1 MRYKIALP
9 GLVAAALVVGCAE
22 TGPTVPDLTETAD
35 FHAAPGIVWDD
46 APVFVIAS
54 GKVVGTSKL
63 LRDDKG
69 ATVILK
75 TSGLLPWGAYTLWMV
90 VFNNPAACQDGCD
103 EADLGNPDV
112 MGDVLWAN
120 GRLIGKAGTASFYG
134 RVLEGDISGS
144 LLAILTGMK
153 TPGLLDARKAEIHFV
168 VRSHGK
174 AIKELAREM
183 ITTFG
188 GGCKDQPPGTGTPG
202 PNTCEDQQ
210 AALHFVPGDGPEL

>member
-1 MRYKIALP
+1 ME
-9 GLVAAALVVGCAE
+9 GCEDAA
-22 TGPTVPDLTETAD
+22 TFDLTSALGGFDE
-35 FHAAPGIVWDD
+35 VQ
-46 APVFVIAS
+46 
-54 GKVVGTSKL
+54 
-63 LRDDKG
+63 G

-75 TSGLLPWGAYTLWMV
+75 TSDLLPWGAYTLWMV
-90 VFNNPAACQDGCD
+90 VFNNPAACGEGGCSG
-103 EADLGNPDV
+103 ADLGNPDV
-112 MGDVLWAN
+112 MGDVLWTN

-144 LLAILTGMK
+144 LLTILTGMK

-188 GGCKDQPPGTGTPG
+188 AGCKDAPPGTGTPG

-210 AALHFVPGDGPEL
+210 AALHFVPGDGPDL